1 MEQPITPPPPLPLA
15 NLPPYYLPDNDCR
28 SLWDESDVPTIKEDP
43 SSPVVAIERSLVEE
57 KEVDERLQSETDSW
71 PFGGL
76 QRESRNNNNNTRQ
89 NDHASGPLRCQSLPR
104 MQSWGS
110 MDFTQENAANAGRSK
125 SIVGRASQMSVA
137 ASARSE
143 RSKSKIFMKVD
154 EIAEAEEGAGASK
167 KSIYTGARGRQS
179 RYSRR
184 YGPLGETDD
193 ARSRKITAEARKDI
207 KKMHEI
213 MRTIFDKIAQAE
225 DLIVKRDFSVCDQII
240 EDMQQFQS
248 TYANLIGHL
257 RYSPY
262 KEEMDYINECL
273 MKMIDELEI
282 QPPFV
287 LLRLVEFGY
296 HVYEI
301 GQHIREDLIPGS
313 FTLAIHTIQSRIY
326 RLHTGRVIR
335 QIYYVPQDFDPVVAT
350 YFKSRRLIRIE
361 SFCHCRIVLLD
372 PSDPRCNLC
381 PDGYRT
387 IEVNF
392 HEEKGRYLG
401 FANLLNAVA
410 TSKIYTARVVATV
423 FRRLSGVECDLSP
436 EDLLK
441 LESAEPRQTYYT
453 LRSDLKSGTGT
464 ALAPKIDSV

>member
-1 MEQPITPPPPLPLA
+1 MEQPITPPPLA

-104 MQSWGS
+104 IQSWES

-326 RLHTGRVIR
+326 
-335 QIYYVPQDFDPVVAT
+335 DFDPVVAT

-436 EDLLK
+436 EELLK

>member
-1 MEQPITPPPPLPLA
+1 MW
-15 NLPPYYLPDNDCR
+15 R
-28 SLWDESDVPTIKEDP
+28 SIPSPAVERRAETDHVTTVPTQGSIRP
-43 SSPVVAIERSLVEE
+43 SI
-57 KEVDERLQSETDSW
+57 
-71 PFGGL
+71 
-76 QRESRNNNNNTRQ
+76 QRTPQTLCTRHSAQ
-89 NDHASGPLRCQSLPR
+89 GPLTWFSPPVETVAR
-104 MQSWGS
+104 G
-110 MDFTQENAANAGRSK
+110 
-125 SIVGRASQMSVA
+125 VA
-137 ASARSE
+137 AE
-143 RSKSKIFMKVD
+143 
-154 EIAEAEEGAGASK
+154 
-167 KSIYTGARGRQS
+167 QS
-179 RYSRR
+179 PATWS
-184 YGPLGETDD
+184 
-193 ARSRKITAEARKDI
+193 
-207 KKMHEI
+207 H
-213 MRTIFDKIAQAE
+213 
-225 DLIVKRDFSVCDQII
+225 
-240 EDMQQFQS
+240 
-248 TYANLIGHL
+248 
-257 RYSPY
+257 
-262 KEEMDYINECL
+262 
-273 MKMIDELEI
+273 
-282 QPPFV
+282 
-287 LLRLVEFGY
+287 
-296 HVYEI
+296 
-301 GQHIREDLIPGS
+301 REDLIPGS